1 MNRQLHVL
9 PRLTIEFDG
18 VPLLMKDLRTLWEA
32 RIQEKLSLPTLC
44 EMTFL
49 EPTEA
54 FSLSDPPRLG
64 ARWRVAIQGATEPL
78 FVGEVTALE
87 YFYESSSGRGLR
99 VRGYDRLHRLR
110 KRQPIRAHVQVTLAD
125 VARELCADLGLT
137 VEAGADSPLW
147 PRIIQSRQTDFE
159 LLSEL
164 AERCGLY
171 FTVRQNTLHLLT
183 LAGIGDSI
191 PLRLGETLLTANLEI
206 NSENVCRSVVSKGWN
221 ALRVETF
228 AGLANAART
237 GRNVDA
243 GVEPSVFG
251 TDAEKTIVDEMFTD
265 QLHAEALAQAELDRQ
280 TAQEIIFSG
289 IAEGDSRLHAG
300 TVVTLE
306 KIAPQL
312 AGQYVLA
319 AVNHVFDS
327 TSGFVS
333 EISSQLPKPAAKT
346 LGRNSQIE
354 TVATLGVVT
363 QVNDPEGFGRVRVKL
378 PNYNDLETD
387 WLGVLA
393 AGAGLGK
400 GLLALPDVDDTV
412 LVLLPSGNPAEGV
425 ILGGLYGSLKRED
438 WDWGVE
444 EGAVRRYSMQTPN
457 GQRIIL
463 DDAKQTIRVET
474 SDGSFLEMSPEK
486 VRLHASRDLE
496 IEAPGRAV
504 TLRAKTIDFEQG

>member
-9 PRLTIEFDG
+9 PQLTIEFDG
-18 VPLLMKDLRTLWEA
+18 VPLAMENLRTLWET
-32 RIQEKLSLPTLC
+32 RVQEKLSLPTLC

-54 FSLSDPPRLG
+54 FSARSPALG
-64 ARWRVAIQGATEPL
+64 ASWRVLIDGAAEPL
-78 FVGEVTALE
+78 FIGEVTAVE
-87 YFYESSSGRGLR
+87 YFYESSGGRGLR
-99 VRGYDRLHRLR
+99 IRGYDRLHRLR
-110 KRQPIRAHVQVTLAD
+110 KRQPVRAHVQVTLAD
-125 VARELCADLGLT
+125 IARELCAGLGLT
-137 VEAGADSPLW
+137 IEASADSPLW
-147 PRIIQSRQTDFE
+147 QRIIQSRQTDFE

-171 FTVRQNTLHLLT
+171 FTVRQNVLHLLT
-183 LAGIGDSI
+183 LEGIGDSL

-206 NSENVCRSVVSKGWN
+206 NSENVCHSVVSKGWD

-228 AGLANAART
+228 EGLANFARS
-237 GRNVDA
+237 GRNVGA
-243 GVEPSVFG
+243 KVEPSIFG
-251 TDAEKTIVDEMFTD
+251 TDAEKMLVDEMLTD
-265 QLHAEALAQAELDRQ
+265 QLHAEAIAQAELDRR

-289 IAEGDSRLHAG
+289 IAEGDSRLRAG

-306 KIAPQL
+306 NVAPQL

-319 AVNHVFDS
+319 AVNHVFDG
-327 TSGFVS
+327 TRGFVS
-333 EISSQLPKPAAKT
+333 EISSELPKPAAKT
-346 LGRNSQIE
+346 FGRNSQIE

-412 LVLLPSGNPAEGV
+412 LVLLPSGNPAEGI
-425 ILGGLYGSLKRED
+425 ILGGLYGSMTRED

-444 EGAVRRYSMQTPN
+444 EGAVRRYSLQTPN
-457 GQRIIL
+457 GQRIRL
-463 DDAKQTIRVET
+463 DDGKQTIRIEN

-496 IEAPGRAV
+496 IQAPGHAV

>member
-1 MNRQLHVL
+1 MNRQLQTL
-9 PRLTIEFDG
+9 PQLTIEFDG
-18 VPLLMKDLRTLWEA
+18 VPLAPENLRTLWET
-32 RIQEKLSLPTLC
+32 RVQEKLSRPTLC

-49 EPTEA
+49 EPTET
-54 FSLSDPPRLG
+54 FSARPPALG
-64 ARWRVAIQGATEPL
+64 ASWRVSIGGTAEPL

-99 VRGYDRLHRLR
+99 VRGYDALHRLR
-110 KRQPIRAHVQVTLAD
+110 KLQPIRAHVQVTLAD
-125 VARELCADLGLT
+125 VAREMCEELGL
-137 VEAGADSPLW
+137 VIEASADSPLW
-147 PRIIQSRQTDFE
+147 QRIIQSRQTDFE

-164 AERCGLY
+164 AERCGIY
-171 FTVRQNTLHLLT
+171 FTIRQNTLHLLT
-183 LAGIGDSI
+183 LEGVGDSVS
-191 PLRLGETLLTANLEI
+191 LRLGESLLTANLEI
-206 NSENVCRSVVSKGWN
+206 NSENVCRSVVSKGWD

-228 AGLANAART
+228 EGLANFART
-237 GRNVDA
+237 GRSVDA
-243 GVEPSVFG
+243 AVEANIFG

-265 QLHAEALAQAELDRQ
+265 QSHAEALAQAELDREV
-280 TAQEIIFSG
+280 AQEIIFSG

-300 TVVTLE
+300 TIIRLE
-306 KIAPQL
+306 NIAPQF

-319 AVNHVFDS
+319 TVNHVFDS
-327 TSGFVS
+327 TRGFVS
-333 EISSQLPKPAAKT
+333 EISSQLPKPMSKT
-346 LGRNSQIE
+346 FGPHPQIE
-354 TVATLGVVT
+354 TAATLGVVT
-363 QVNDPEGFGRVRVKL
+363 QVDDPEGFGRVRVKL

-412 LVLLPSGNPAEGV
+412 LILLPSGDPAEGI

-444 EGAVRRYSMQTPN
+444 EGAVRRYSLQTPN
-457 GQRIIL
+457 GQRIRL
-463 DDAKQTIRVET
+463 DDGKQTVRVEN

-486 VRLHASRDLE
+486 VCLHANRDLE

-504 TLRAKTIDFEQG
+504 TIRAKTIDFEQS